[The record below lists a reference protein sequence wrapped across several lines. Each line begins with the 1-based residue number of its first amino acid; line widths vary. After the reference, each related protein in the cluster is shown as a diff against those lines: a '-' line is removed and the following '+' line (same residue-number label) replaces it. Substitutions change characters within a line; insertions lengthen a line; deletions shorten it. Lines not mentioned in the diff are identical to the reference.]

1 MESHTLTRWHIRGQ
15 MRRYPGF
22 TVAVLSLLLTVS
34 TLVFLPGISGP
45 FIFDDYANVLNND
58 FIKLRTLDW
67 QSVYH
72 AAYSLK
78 SGPLQRPVALVSFA
92 LNHYFAGGFADSTSF
107 KLTNLAIHAI
117 NGLLLFWF
125 VRLLLARTA
134 QLHLTDPDHS
144 TWLAAIV
151 ALLWLIHPIQ
161 LTSVLYVVQ
170 RMAELSAL
178 FTMLGLILY
187 LHGRLRLVA
196 GRPGGMALIAAG
208 LIGCGSLG
216 MLSKENAVLLPIF
229 MLAVELTLFAN
240 EWPWRLWPALP
251 RRTRVILTVCGSA
264 VAAMAA
270 AWVIDYSLPAYRHR
284 SFDMLER
291 VLTEGRVLWYYLG
304 LTFVPRISAFG
315 LYHDDIA
322 LSTSLLS
329 PWTTLPSLLGLVA
342 LLALALVIRRS
353 QPLISLG
360 ILWFFVAHS
369 LESTVIA
376 LEIAHEHRNY
386 LALVGPLLIVAQLIA
401 LGLRHLPARML
412 SIAVAVAALTF
423 GSITLLRADQWSDQN
438 KLYRYEVRHHPDSAR
453 SQGSLGWLLAKQGYN
468 EQAMEALRRAAELDP
483 QEPGYFITL
492 HLVSAHAGIAL
503 STADEADTLRRL
515 ETSGTTALT
524 SSLLQY
530 IAACLHSTCT
540 AMQTPMERWMRT
552 LLDAHPSGD
561 KSFAYNLLGRTL
573 ATQGR
578 LDEAIAA
585 FERSYAADPVY
596 LHPLFEL
603 VNVYIALGKVE
614 EASRVLRELRE
625 ANRANPYP
633 RNREIELVASA
644 IEALRTRNAEGT
656 GRVNQDAQ

>member
-1 MESHTLTRWHIRGQ
+1 MESHTITRWHILGQ
-15 MRRYPGF
+15 IRRYPGI
-22 TVAVLSLLLTVS
+22 ALALLSLLLTAS
-34 TLVFLPGISGP
+34 TFVFLPGIGGP

-78 SGPLQRPVALVSFA
+78 SGPLQRPVALLSFA

-107 KLTNLAIHAI
+107 KLTNLAIHAV
-117 NGLLLFWF
+117 NGLLLFWLMCLLF
-125 VRLLLARTA
+125 VRTA
-134 QLHLTDPDHS
+134 QLQVTDSDHG

-178 FTMLGLILY
+178 FTLLGLILY
-187 LHGRLRLVA
+187 LQGRLRLIA
-196 GRPGGMALIAAG
+196 GRPGGTAMIAAG
-208 LIGCGSLG
+208 LIGGGSLG

-229 MLAVELTLFAN
+229 MLTVELTLFAK
-240 EWPWRLWPALP
+240 EWPWRLWPELP
-251 RRTRVILTVCGSA
+251 RHTKVILTVCG
-264 VAAMAA
+264 VAFAA
-270 AWVIDYSLPAYRHR
+270 IATAWVIDYSLPAYRHR
-284 SFDMLER
+284 SFDMVER

-304 LTFVPRISAFG
+304 LIFVPRISAFG
-315 LYHDDIA
+315 VYHDDIA

-342 LLALALVIRRS
+342 LVGLALIIRRS

-386 LALVGPLLIVAQLIA
+386 LALVGPLLVVAQFVA
-401 LGLRHLPARML
+401 LGLRRLPVRTL
-412 SIAVAVAALTF
+412 GIAVAAAALTF

-438 KLYRYEVRHHPDSAR
+438 KLYRYEARHHPDSAR

-468 EQAMEALRRAAELDP
+468 EEAMETLRRAAALDP
-483 QEPGYFITL
+483 HEPGYLITL
-492 HLVSAHAGIAL
+492 QLVAVRAGAVLSA
-503 STADEADTLRRL
+503 ADQADTLRRL

-540 AMQTPMERWMRT
+540 AMRVPMEQWMRT

-561 KSFAYNLLGRTL
+561 QSFAYNLLGRTL

-585 FERSYAADPVY
+585 FERSYAIDPVY

-603 VNVYIALGKVE
+603 VNVYIALGKVD

-625 ANRANPYP
+625 ANRTNPYP
-633 RNREIELVASA
+633 RSREIELVASA
-644 IEALRTRNAEGT
+644 IEALRTRNTEGAGRAE
-656 GRVNQDAQ
+656 QDAQ

>member
-1 MESHTLTRWHIRGQ
+1 MESHTITCWHIRGHMQ
-15 MRRYPGF
+15 RYPRT
-22 TVAVLSLLLTVS
+22 TVAVLSLLLAVS
-34 TLVFLPGISGP
+34 TLVFLPGLSGP
-45 FIFDDYANVLNND
+45 FLFDDYPNLLNND
-58 FIKLRTLDW
+58 FVKLRTLDW

-78 SGPLQRPVALVSFA
+78 SGPLQRPIALVSFA
-92 LNHYFAGGFADSTSF
+92 LNHYFAGGFSDSTPF

-117 NGLLLFWF
+117 NGLLLFWLM
-125 VRLLLARTA
+125 RLLFVRTA
-134 QLHLTDPDHS
+134 QLRVTEPSHS
-144 TWLAAIV
+144 TWLATIV
-151 ALLWLIHPIQ
+151 ALFWLIHPIQ

-178 FTMLGLILY
+178 FTLLGLIFYML
-187 LHGRLRLVA
+187 GRLRLVA
-196 GRPGGMALIAAG
+196 GRPGAMALIAAG
-208 LIGCGSLG
+208 LIGGGSLG

-229 MLAVELTLFAN
+229 MLAVELTLFAK
-240 EWPWRLWPALP
+240 EWPWRLWPELP
-251 RRTRVILTVCGSA
+251 RQTRVILTVCG
-264 VAAMAA
+264 VAFAALAA
-270 AWVIDYSLPAYRHR
+270 AWVIDYSLPVYRHR

-291 VLTEGRVLWYYLG
+291 VLTEGRVLWYYGG
-304 LTFVPRISAFG
+304 LIFVPRISAFG

-342 LLALALVIRRS
+342 LLTLALTIRRS
-353 QPLISLG
+353 QPLVSLG
-360 ILWFFVAHS
+360 ILWFFIAHS

-386 LALVGPLLIVAQLIA
+386 LALVGPLLVVAQLIA
-401 LGLRHLPARML
+401 WGLRRLQVRTL
-412 SIAVAVAALTF
+412 GIAVAAAALTF
-423 GSITLLRADQWSDQN
+423 GGITLLRADQWSDQN
-438 KLYRYEVRHHPDSAR
+438 KLYRYEARHHPDSAR

-468 EQAMEALRRAAELDP
+468 EQAMEALRRAADLDP
-483 QEPGYFITL
+483 REPGYLLTL
-492 HLVSAHAGIAL
+492 QLAASRADVPLSA
-503 STADEADTLRRL
+503 SDQADTLRRL

-530 IAACLHSTCT
+530 IAACLHNTCT
-540 AMQTPMERWMRT
+540 ALQVPMEKWIRT

-578 LDEAIAA
+578 LGEAIAA

-603 VNVYIALGKVE
+603 VNVYIALGKAD

-625 ANRANPYP
+625 ANRTNPYP
-633 RNREIELVASA
+633 RSREIELVASA
-644 IEALRTRNAEGT
+644 IEALRTKNAG
-656 GRVNQDAQ
+656 GASRAKQDAQ